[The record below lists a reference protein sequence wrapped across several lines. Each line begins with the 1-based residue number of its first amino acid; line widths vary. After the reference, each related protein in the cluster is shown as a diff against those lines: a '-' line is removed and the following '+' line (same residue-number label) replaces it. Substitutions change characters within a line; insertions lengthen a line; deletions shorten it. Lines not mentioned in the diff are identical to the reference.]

1 MCLINYM
8 KSFTRVKI
16 IKGNEYLYE
25 ITPYY
30 DKEKKQ
36 IRQKSK
42 YLGKN
47 FDGVPV
53 KIRSKDK
60 VPKKVLSNGE
70 FLPLLKIS
78 KDLSLEQILSETL
91 PENEIWPALILA
103 MSYVIRPRA
112 LNHIQSWYEGTILSQ
127 DHPDQPLSSQ
137 SLSRI
142 LGRIGESTANFEFSR
157 ALIRSISISHSL
169 VYDITSLSSYSQSI
183 NLLEYGYNR
192 DGLDLPQVNLS
203 LIVDKDLGIPL
214 MYDVYPGSIVDVSTL
229 RNTIKKLNSQGV
241 RDYTLIMDRGF
252 FSTAN
257 IEELVSGNLSFI
269 IPPASNLKSVKESI
283 SAIHNTIDDP
293 QYLKLHQKEPLFVMP
308 VNIKIG
314 ELNIDGYAYYDQKRE
329 QQERN
334 SFYKRL
340 FDLLERLRS
349 VNLKPWM
356 KPGDIFREIAKR
368 DARYIEW
375 RIVNGRFDVAIRKN
389 AVSQAI
395 NKFGKFILLYRGK
408 FTWEECL
415 SLYRS
420 KDVVEKGFDSLKND
434 IDLMPAYVRTEST
447 LRGYLF
453 IAFLAL
459 ILRMKLMRLMIQA
472 NLSKKFS
479 VEGLLTELEKIK
491 ILVLPDG
498 QKIITEITKKQR
510 EILDALEIC
519 A

>member
-1 MCLINYM
+1 M
-8 KSFTRVKI
+8 KSFTRVKV
-16 IKGNEYLYE
+16 IKGKEYLYE

-30 DKEKKQ
+30 DKDKKQ

-47 FDGVPV
+47 LNGVPV
-53 KIRSKDK
+53 KVRSKDQ
-60 VPKKVLSNGE
+60 VPRKVLSHGE
-70 FLPLLKIS
+70 FIPLRKIAQ
-78 KDLSLEQILSETL
+78 DLNLEQILSETL
-91 PENEIWPALILA
+91 PENEIWPVLTLA
-103 MSYVIRPRA
+103 MNYVIHPRA
-112 LNHIQSWYEGTILSQ
+112 LTHIHSWYEGTILTE
-127 DHPDQPLSSQ
+127 DHPGLPLSSQ

-142 LGRIGESTANFEFSR
+142 LSRIGESAANFNFSR
-157 ALIRSISISHSL
+157 ALIQSTSTTRTL
-169 VYDITSLSSYSQSI
+169 VYDITSLSSYSQNI

-214 MYDVYPGSIVDVSTL
+214 MYDIYPGSIVDVSTL
-229 RNTIKKLNSQGV
+229 KNTIKKINSQGV

-257 IEELVSGNLSFI
+257 IEELVSSNLSFI
-269 IPPASNLKSVKESI
+269 IPPASTLKSVKESI
-283 SAIHNTIDDP
+283 SAIHSSIDDP

-308 VNIKIG
+308 INIKIG
-314 ELNIDGYAYYDQKRE
+314 EISLSGYAYYDQKRE

-340 FDLLERLRS
+340 FDLLERLKS

-356 KPGDIFREIAKR
+356 NPGEVFRETAKR
-368 DARYIEW
+368 DARFIEW
-375 RIVNGRFDVAIRKN
+375 RIIDGKFDVALRKN

-395 NKFGKFILLYRGK
+395 NKFGKYILLFRGK

-420 KDVVEKGFDSLKND
+420 KDVVEKGFDILKND
-434 IDLMPAYVRTEST
+434 IDLMPVHIRTEST

-459 ILRMKLMRLMIQA
+459 ILRMKLMRQMIQA

-479 VEGLLTELEKIK
+479 VEGLMTELEKIK
-491 ILVLPDG
+491 VLILPDG
-498 QKIITEITKKQR
+498 QKITTEITKKQR
-510 EILDALEIC
+510 EILNALNIC

>member
-1 MCLINYM
+1 M
-8 KSFTRVKI
+8 KSFTR
-16 IKGNEYLYE
+16 IKVINGQEYLYE

-47 FDGVPV
+47 LNGVPV
-53 KIRSKDK
+53 KVRFKDQ
-60 VPKKVLSNGE
+60 VPRKVLSHGE
-70 FLPLLKIS
+70 FVPLRKIS
-78 KDLSLEQILSETL
+78 EDLNLEQILLETL
-91 PENEIWPALILA
+91 PENEVWPVLSLA
-103 MSYVIRPRA
+103 MNYVIRPRA
-112 LNHIQSWYEGTILSQ
+112 LNHIQSWYEGTILAQ
-127 DHPDQPLSSQ
+127 DHPDLPLSSQ

-142 LGRIGESTANFEFSR
+142 LSRIGEGTTNLNFSR
-157 ALIRSISISHSL
+157 ALIQRTSTSHTL
-169 VYDITSLSSYSQSI
+169 IYDITSLSSYSQNI
-183 NLLEYGYNR
+183 DLLEFGYNR

-229 RNTIKKLNSQGV
+229 KNTIKKIKAQGV

-257 IEELVSGNLSFI
+257 IEELVSSKLSFI
-269 IPPASNLKSVKESI
+269 IPPASTLKSVKEAI
-283 SAIHNTIDDP
+283 SAIHSSIDDP

-308 VNIKIG
+308 VDINIG
-314 ELNIDGYAYYDQKRE
+314 EICLKGYAYYDQRRE

-334 SFYKRL
+334 TLYKRL
-340 FDLLERLRS
+340 YDLMERLKS

-356 KPGDIFREIAKR
+356 NPGEVFREIARK
-368 DARYIEW
+368 DARFIEW
-375 RIVNGRFDVAIRKN
+375 RTIDGKFEVALRKN
-389 AVSQAI
+389 AISQAI
-395 NKFGKFILLYRGK
+395 NKLGKFILLYQGH
-408 FTWEECL
+408 FSWEECL
-415 SLYRS
+415 SLYRG
-420 KDVVEKGFDSLKND
+420 KDTVEKGFDILKND
-434 IDLMPAYVRTEST
+434 IDLMPAHVRTDNT

-459 ILRMKLMRLMIQA
+459 ILRMKLMKRMVDA
-472 NLSKKFS
+472 GLSKRFS

-491 ILVLPDG
+491 VLILPDG
-498 QKIITEITKKQR
+498 QKITTEVTKKQR
-510 EILDALEIC
+510 EILDALNIC

>member
-1 MCLINYM
+1 
-8 KSFTRVKI
+8 
-16 IKGNEYLYE
+16 
-25 ITPYY
+25 
-30 DKEKKQ
+30 
-36 IRQKSK
+36 
-42 YLGKN
+42 
-47 FDGVPV
+47 
-53 KIRSKDK
+53 
-60 VPKKVLSNGE
+60 
-70 FLPLLKIS
+70 
-78 KDLSLEQILSETL
+78 
-91 PENEIWPALILA
+91 
-103 MSYVIRPRA
+103 
-112 LNHIQSWYEGTILSQ
+112 
-127 DHPDQPLSSQ
+127 
-137 SLSRI
+137 
-142 LGRIGESTANFEFSR
+142 
-157 ALIRSISISHSL
+157 
-169 VYDITSLSSYSQSI
+169 
-183 NLLEYGYNR
+183 
-192 DGLDLPQVNLS
+192 
-203 LIVDKDLGIPL
+203 
-214 MYDVYPGSIVDVSTL
+214 
-229 RNTIKKLNSQGV
+229 
-241 RDYTLIMDRGF
+241 
-252 FSTAN
+252 
-257 IEELVSGNLSFI
+257 
-269 IPPASNLKSVKESI
+269 
-283 SAIHNTIDDP
+283 
-293 QYLKLHQKEPLFVMP
+293 MP
-308 VNIKIG
+308 VNIKIV
-314 ELNIDGYAYYDQKRE
+314 ELNLGGYAYYDQKRE

-356 KPGDIFREIAKR
+356 NPAIVFREIAKR
-368 DARYIEW
+368 DARYIECK
-375 RIVNGRFDVAIRKN
+375 IVNGRFDVEIRKN